1 MPTQFSS
8 YSTLLNAEKWISK
21 TDFIYRV
28 KANCDSTQE
37 NHSKFLRFLYE
48 LHFSQVKKAA
58 NGKIL
63 FQY

>member
-1 MPTQFSS
+1 MATELSF
-8 YSTLLNAEKWISK
+8 YSAFLNTEKWISK

-28 KANCDSTQE
+28 KTNCDSAEEQ
-37 NHSKFLRFLYE
+37 HSRFLQYLYK
-48 LHFSQVKKAA
+48 LHFSHVKKGP